1 VGWLTKYCRFVALKT
16 LDKKR
21 VEMKN
26 IIFFK
31 YALTILFALNIT
43 FVRADFTAKVQ
54 RIVDGDTV
62 YVTDE
67 AGIKFK
73 VRLTGIDAPEQNQ
86 PYGLA
91 SKYHLSELLL
101 NKFVLLES
109 KPTKGKP
116 YSVDRYKRVLA
127 KIIFDGRDINLSQVL
142 SGYAW
147 HFKRY
152 QKQQSPSDRVS
163 YGKAEFDAKKNELGL
178 WGEKNPIAPWKW
190 RKIRK

>member
-1 VGWLTKYCRFVALKT
+1 
-16 LDKKR
+16 
-21 VEMKN
+21 MKST
-26 IIFFK
+26 IFFIN
-31 YALTILFALNIT
+31 AFVIT
-43 FVRADFTAKVQ
+43 FSLSFTVVRADFNAKVQ
-54 RIVDGDTV
+54 RVVDGDTI
-62 YVTDE
+62 YVVDNF
-67 AGIKFK
+67 GQKFK

-91 SKYHLSELLL
+91 STYHLRGLLL

-109 KPTKGKP
+109 KPKKGKP

-127 KIIFDGRDINLSQVL
+127 KIVLDGRDINLSQVL

-152 QKQQSPSDRVS
+152 QNQQSRSDREIYS
-163 YGKAEFDAKKNELGL
+163 KAELYAEENELGL

-190 RKIRK
+190 RKIKK

>member
-1 VGWLTKYCRFVALKT
+1 L
-16 LDKKR
+16 
-21 VEMKN
+21 
-26 IIFFK
+26 K
-31 YALTILFALNIT
+31 YALTILFAIYIT
-43 FVRADFTAKVQ
+43 HVRADFTAKVQ
-54 RIVDGDTV
+54 RVVDGDTV
-62 YVTDE
+62 HVEDE
-67 AGIKFK
+67 TGKKFK

-91 SKYHLSELLL
+91 STNHLRGLLL

-109 KPTKGKP
+109 KPKKGKP

-127 KIIFDGRDINLSQVL
+127 KIILDGRDINLSQVL

-152 QKQQSPSDRVS
+152 QNQQSRSDKETYS
-163 YGKAEFDAKKNELGL
+163 EAELYAEKNELGL

-190 RKIRK
+190 RKIKK